1 MPSNTGSKRIVVVTG
16 MSGSGKSTAAHT
28 LEDLGYFCVDNL
40 PVRLLPKL
48 LELTDAEGGGLRRLA
63 LVLDLRQREL
73 IPDQASISEALE
85 SLGAGAEILFLD
97 ADDDVLLRRYSETR
111 RQHPLAKEGSV
122 LEGIGREREL
132 LGRVKARADYVV
144 DTTRMTTHDLKRE
157 LEKIYSDPDS
167 ASPTITVMSFGFGKG
182 APRESDIIMDV
193 RFLPNPHFVETL
205 REKNGQNPEVS
216 DWVLS
221 HEVTRDFLI
230 RLDDMIFFLL
240 PLYMREGKKY
250 LTIAFGCTGG
260 RHRSVAIAERLG
272 SLLLE
277 RGYSNVE
284 IRHRELSG

>member
-1 MPSNTGSKRIVVVTG
+1 MPSNMASKRIVVVTG

-28 LEDLGYFCVDNL
+28 LEDLGFFCVDNL

-48 LELTDAEGGGLRRLA
+48 LELTDIEGGGLRRLA

-73 IPDQASISEALE
+73 IPDQASISEVLE

-111 RQHPLAKEGSV
+111 RQHPLAKDGSV

-132 LGRVKARADYVV
+132 LERVKARADYVL
-144 DTTRMTTHDLKRE
+144 DTTRMTTHHLRRE

-167 ASPTITVMSFGFGKG
+167 ANLTITVMSFGFGKG

-221 HEVTRDFLI
+221 HEVTGDFLK

-284 IRHRELSG
+284 IRHRELSP